1 MCEDCKIS
9 VKRHGGVAQLKT
21 GNPKAAKMSGEM
33 QRILVIDDDESLRD
47 TIGAM
52 LEQAIFLPIFAEDG
66 KSGFEKALTL
76 KPDLLLLDLNL
87 PGMNGAEV
95 CKQLRVQ
102 KVQTPI
108 IVLSAAGEEIDKVV
122 LLEIGADDYLVKPFG
137 MRELV
142 ARIRA
147 LLRRTVAATRVLHF
161 GDVAMDLDRRNITRN
176 GHEVK
181 LKPTEY
187 KLLVHF
193 LQNPDRA
200 LTREALLDLVWGYES
215 YPNSRTVD
223 AHIARLRQKLE
234 PDPHIPRHFVTV
246 HGIGYRFLPQG
257 S

>member
-1 MCEDCKIS
+1 
-9 VKRHGGVAQLKT
+9 
-21 GNPKAAKMSGEM
+21 MSGEM
-33 QRILVIDDDESLRD
+33 QKILVIDDDESLRD
-47 TIGAM
+47 TIGVM
-52 LEQAIFLPIFAEDG
+52 LEKETFLPILAADG
-66 KSGFEKALTL
+66 KSGFEKVL
-76 KPDLLLLDLNL
+76 KLEPELLLLDLKL
-87 PGMNGAEV
+87 PGMSGVEV

-122 LLEIGADDYLVKPFG
+122 LLEMGADDYIVKPFG
-137 MRELV
+137 MRELA

-147 LLRRTVAATRVLHF
+147 LLRRSVAATRVLYF
-161 GDVAMDLDRRNITRN
+161 EEVAIDLDRRNITRN
-176 GHEVK
+176 GREIN
-181 LKPTEY
+181 LRPTEY

-223 AHIARLRQKLE
+223 AHVARLRQKLE
-234 PDPHIPRHFVTV
+234 PDPNIPRHFVTV
-246 HGIGYRFLPQG
+246 HGIGYRFLQQG